1 METPVGIGPLI
12 YGDKA
17 ACRNC
22 WGCVRYC
29 PARAI
34 RIVDGQGEIIQ
45 EKCVACGLCVSECG
59 NAGHLVRDDTPIVRA
74 LLRSGRPVVAVLATE
89 FVAAMHPMSPVD
101 VESALEDMG
110 FYAVESTLLGEEMVA
125 LEYETRHVGGNGL
138 PLIRSTCPV
147 TNDWVRKFH
156 PALAGALVPIVPPY
170 VAQARLVKRLYP
182 EGTAVVYISP
192 CYARK
197 DDALDEQ
204 FEGVV
209 DVAIDFIELSRMI
222 SSAGSPPPGSSTS
235 SPLGS
240 RRPEPLK
247 ELSLTDGY
255 PRATLASRD
264 MTSLDVAVVR
274 GLAAFDRL
282 LNAIAA
288 GEAAPMIVDALN
300 CEGCI
305 DGPAVNAGMSLFA
318 KRNVDAAEREM
329 RVRSSV
335 SSRELLRHL
344 PSVDVR
350 RTFAAQPV
358 CLPEPSDA
366 ELDEI
371 LREGGFASRDAAVD
385 CGACGFPTC
394 LELSR
399 AIQRGESSWDM
410 CFPLQRRR
418 LEESVKQLEES
429 ATMDSLTCL
438 WNRRAF
444 SGRLHDE
451 VARHAR
457 YGTPVSLLM
466 LDLDGF
472 KTVNDRYGH
481 VAGDEVLVI
490 VAGLLRE
497 TLRVT
502 DLPSRYGGDE
512 FAVVLPATGKTDA
525 FAVAEKL
532 RGAVEQAVVELRR
545 DGVTEQ
551 VPVRVSVGV
560 ATAHHGSTDPVEL
573 LEAADRALYQAKE
586 GGRNQVRLAPG

>member
-1 METPVGIGPLI
+1 
-12 YGDKA
+12 
-17 ACRNC
+17 
-22 WGCVRYC
+22 
-29 PARAI
+29 
-34 RIVDGQGEIIQ
+34 
-45 EKCVACGLCVSECG
+45 
-59 NAGHLVRDDTPIVRA
+59 
-74 LLRSGRPVVAVLATE
+74 
-89 FVAAMHPMSPVD
+89 
-101 VESALEDMG
+101 
-110 FYAVESTLLGEEMVA
+110 
-125 LEYETRHVGGNGL
+125 
-138 PLIRSTCPV
+138 
-147 TNDWVRKFH
+147 
-156 PALAGALVPIVPPY
+156 
-170 VAQARLVKRLYP
+170 
-182 EGTAVVYISP
+182 
-192 CYARK
+192 
-197 DDALDEQ
+197 
-204 FEGVV
+204 
-209 DVAIDFIELSRMI
+209 
-222 SSAGSPPPGSSTS
+222 
-235 SPLGS
+235 
-240 RRPEPLK
+240 
-247 ELSLTDGY
+247 
-255 PRATLASRD
+255 
-264 MTSLDVAVVR
+264 
-274 GLAAFDRL
+274 
-282 LNAIAA
+282 
-288 GEAAPMIVDALN
+288 
-300 CEGCI
+300 
-305 DGPAVNAGMSLFA
+305 
-318 KRNVDAAEREM
+318 
-329 RVRSSV
+329 
-335 SSRELLRHL
+335 
-344 PSVDVR
+344 
-350 RTFAAQPV
+350 
-358 CLPEPSDA
+358 
-366 ELDEI
+366 
-371 LREGGFASRDAAVD
+371 
-385 CGACGFPTC
+385 
-394 LELSR
+394 
-399 AIQRGESSWDM
+399 M

-472 KTVNDRYGH
+472 KTVNDSYGH